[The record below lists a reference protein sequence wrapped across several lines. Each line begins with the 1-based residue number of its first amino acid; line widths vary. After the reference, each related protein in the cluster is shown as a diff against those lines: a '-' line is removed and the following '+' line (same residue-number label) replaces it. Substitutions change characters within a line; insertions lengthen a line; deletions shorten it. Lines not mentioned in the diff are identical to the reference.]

1 MWLVVF
7 FYTSSPVKQCRHLQ
21 LLAHNIFTIAHNP
34 PSGGAT
40 QRHRLELNVLVHLF
54 TLLFLF
60 FPLSL
65 PKWDFVMATL
75 KDEGVVSTANAS
87 RAVKTP
93 NGRFRL
99 FILWALAEKK
109 TAESVMSFLPP
120 HAHVITRENTDG
132 VLRPSPHPPLPP
144 SRALSRSPSPS
155 PLEGFQLVEH
165 IRKDARINANKPS
178 ILIY

>member
-1 MWLVVF
+1 MQNLGKAFTSGFIYNAGFFSSKRDVVSCF

-54 TLLFLF
+54 TLHFLF
-60 FPLSL
+60 SLSL
-65 PKWDFVMATL
+65 FRKWDFVMATL

-109 TAESVMSFLPP
+109 TAELVMSFPP
-120 HAHVITRENTDG
+120 PPPPCTRHNP
-132 VLRPSPHPPLPP
+132 R
-144 SRALSRSPSPS
+144 
-155 PLEGFQLVEH
+155 EH
-165 IRKDARINANKPS
+165 
-178 ILIY
+178 